1 MEDREPRSPVYTAR
15 GAIVGEDWAAVAD
28 AANQRMAVRRIG
40 QQELADVS
48 GVSVS
53 TVRQIQHGGN
63 GRRVQNKTLIA
74 LARALGWPDD
84 HLIRVLVGN
93 QVSDAPADATT
104 EREILAGID
113 RIEQRLDDVSRRL
126 AAVEQLVTAQAAN
139 R

>member
-28 AANQRMAVRRIG
+28 AVNQRMAVRRIG

-93 QVSDAPADATT
+93 QVPDAPGGATD
-104 EREILAGID
+104 REILAGID

>member
-28 AANQRMAVRRIG
+28 AVNQRMAVRRIG

-84 HLIRVLVGN
+84 HLIRVLVDN
-93 QVSDAPADATT
+93 QLSDTPDATT

-113 RIEQRLDDVSRRL
+113 RIEQRLDDVCRRL
-126 AAVEQLVTAQAAN
+126 AAVEKLVTVGMPN

>member
-28 AANQRMAVRRIG
+28 AVNQRMAVRRIG

-93 QVSDAPADATT
+93 QVSDAPAGATD
-104 EREILAGID
+104 REILAGID

>member
-28 AANQRMAVRRIG
+28 AVNQRMAVRRIG

-93 QVSDAPADATT
+93 QVSDAPGGATD
-104 EREILAGID
+104 REILAGID